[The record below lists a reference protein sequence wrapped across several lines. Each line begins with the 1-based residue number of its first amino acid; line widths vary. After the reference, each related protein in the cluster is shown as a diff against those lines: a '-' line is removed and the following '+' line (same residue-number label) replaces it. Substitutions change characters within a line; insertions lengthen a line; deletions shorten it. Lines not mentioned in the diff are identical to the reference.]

1 MIRFALLWIPLASLA
16 AAGLPE
22 VVYSRAGGVE
32 LRMDI
37 AVPEGAG
44 PFPAVVCLHGG
55 GWSMGSKKSFHPA
68 LREFVA
74 QGMVAATA
82 QYRLAP
88 AVRFPAQLDDV
99 RAAVRFLRAHA
110 AEWKIDPA
118 RVSLLGASAG
128 GHLALLAAFRQAGGP
143 DAVEKVISISGPTD
157 LRDWR
162 MGPGPEENLRKT
174 VGKSGSDLLADLL
187 GESDRSAP
195 IYATASP
202 VAQVRPGLPPVLLF
216 HWKDDQAVAAEQAA
230 RLAARLAK
238 AGVPC
243 QAVWFEGRGHA
254 LFGPGVERIVPETVR
269 FLLGRP

>member
-1 MIRFALLWIPLASLA
+1 MIRCALLWFSLASLA
-16 AAGLPE
+16 AADLTE

-55 GWSMGSKKSFHPA
+55 GWSMGSKKSFHRA
-68 LREFVA
+68 LGEFAA
-74 QGMVAATA
+74 QGVVAATA

-88 AVRFPAQLDDV
+88 GARFPVQLDDV

-128 GHLALLAAFRQAGGP
+128 GHLALLAAFRQAGSP
-143 DAVEKVISISGPTD
+143 DAVDKVIGISGPTD

-162 MGPGPEENLRKT
+162 MGPGPEENLRQT
-174 VGKSGSDLLADLL
+174 VGKSGAGLLVDLL
-187 GESDRSAP
+187 GETDRSAP
-195 IYATASP
+195 VYAAASP

-216 HWKDDQAVAAEQAA
+216 HWKEDQAVAAEQAA
-230 RLAARLAK
+230 RLAARLAE

-254 LFGPGVERIVPETVR
+254 LLGPGVERIVPETVR